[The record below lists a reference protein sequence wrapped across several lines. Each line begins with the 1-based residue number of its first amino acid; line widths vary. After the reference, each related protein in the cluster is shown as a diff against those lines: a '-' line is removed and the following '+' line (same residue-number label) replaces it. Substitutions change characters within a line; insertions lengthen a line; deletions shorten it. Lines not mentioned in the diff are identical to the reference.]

1 MAAGR
6 QLFCTVLRYRRTNQ
20 NKTKQKQKKQKTLT
34 LEFCYFCYNC
44 GCRAPGPRVWRSRIC
59 FCFFTKKLFKLTV
72 NISMRKITLEVE
84 YLKKYSET
92 PLYGHPLNT

>member
-1 MAAGR
+1 MDVVLPGR
-6 QLFCTVLRYRRTNQ
+6 EFGVRVSAFAFLR
-20 NKTKQKQKKQKTLT
+20 
-34 LEFCYFCYNC
+34 
-44 GCRAPGPRVWRSRIC
+44 
-59 FCFFTKKLFKLTV
+59 KKLFKLTV